1 MMSDDKSTT
10 WSVHLRLICRKYN
23 LPDPLQ
29 MMQTQPPSKASW
41 KTLVSTRITVY
52 HENVLR
58 SRAENNSKMEYLNVR
73 LLGLSGRPHPI
84 LSNITDS
91 RDVPK
96 LRIHLKFLTGDLL
109 TYDRISQDQR
119 TPPHCRLCL
128 APRETTQHI
137 IIQCRATAD
146 VRDRL
151 HADLVNLVADID
163 PCSAILQP
171 AVPADIFAQ
180 FIIDPTSM
188 NLPNGY
194 RMSLS
199 HPKLPDLYRMS
210 RDWCFALNSMRTKLM
225 KNLPKATFTK

>member
-1 MMSDDKSTT
+1 
-10 WSVHLRLICRKYN
+10 
-23 LPDPLQ
+23 
-29 MMQTQPPSKASW
+29 
-41 KTLVSTRITVY
+41 
-52 HENVLR
+52 
-58 SRAENNSKMEYLNVR
+58 MEYLNAR
-73 LLGLSGRPHPI
+73 LLGLSGKPHPI

-109 TYDRISQDQR
+109 NYDRISQEHG
-119 TPPHCRLCL
+119 TSPHCRLCP

-137 IIQCRATAD
+137 LTECRATSD

-163 PCSAILQP
+163 PCSTILQP
-171 AVPADIFAQ
+171 GVPANIFTQ

-194 RMSLS
+194 RISLS
-199 HPKLPDLYRMS
+199 HPRLPDLFRIS
-210 RDWCFALNSMRTKLM
+210 RDWCFALNSRRTKLL
-225 KNLPKATFTK
+225 KNLPKAFTNWHPSKT